1 MSDEEEVE
9 GEEGE
14 EKKEELAETK
24 PPSIVQIKLAEQ
36 GKYVAG
42 KFDLLFATTAKIEVN
57 DSIFLCIHKL
67 YIFFCLFL
75 IEFKMTS

>member
-1 MSDEEEVE
+1 MSDEEEIE

-14 EKKEELAETK
+14 EKKEEPSDPK

-36 GKYVAG
+36 GKYVAE

-57 DSIFLCIHKL
+57 DSIFLHI
-67 YIFFCLFL
+67 YRY
-75 IEFKMTS
+75 T